1 MGRSTPKSNGS
12 NAYKHS
18 VNFDAKGDKHSHRD
32 MKAYI
37 KNREYAPH
45 LPKVYL
51 CALAGCILFVAVL
64 VASMKQMEKD
74 NAPVYLLLGSMAMST
89 TFGEQAYTN
98 HNIKLRNVLF
108 PPSAKHSSW
117 LVLCGEEGKPVP
129 PVFVQVA
136 KHLHDK
142 SLSNL
147 NGTSRLSLG
156 VANCNEHKYL
166 PNLFLPTKDQTPRL
180 SKIKKKE
187 LLSLEHGLRL
197 KKILA
202 TNTATKTKTR
212 SPTSP
217 TSPTSPP
224 PPMMFLTSYRRKM
237 YQLQEQ
243 DMTTMKT
250 MLKTMSQHNNF
261 NLKLTTLKDNK
272 SLYASCLEDSSK
284 RTERGGA
291 EACVLVL
298 RRGDLEDDVRQS
310 IKNTML
316 KHRHLN
322 FVQIDLDEYALQP
335 MPLHDKVRRQ
345 DSSSRKKRK
354 TKKKPKKYAHQWPR
368 IAIARSIRPVETKT
382 KKKKNKKGKKEKDK
396 DKDKK
401 GHTKKKKKKKKK
413 KAPPAVSIQKIKK
426 DTIVW
431 RWYPSSLMLV
441 DESALNDFIETAD
454 ASGWSLLDALPSQLS
469 KRLRIVR
476 AR

>member
-1 MGRSTPKSNGS
+1 MGRSTPKSNGA
-12 NAYKHS
+12 NAYRHS
-18 VNFDAKGDKHSHRD
+18 ASFDAKGDKHSRRD

-37 KNREYAPH
+37 RNREYAPH

-74 NAPVYLLLGSMAMST
+74 NAPVYMLLGSLAMST
-89 TFGEQAYTN
+89 TFGERAYTK

-136 KHLHDK
+136 KHLHDN

-147 NGTSRLSLG
+147 NGTSRLSFG

-187 LLSLEHGLRL
+187 LLSLEHGLHL
-197 KKILA
+197 KKISA
-202 TNTATKTKTR
+202 TNTDTKTKTEL
-212 SPTSP
+212 
-217 TSPTSPP
+217 
-224 PPMMFLTSYRRKM
+224 PMMFLTSYRRKI

-243 DMTTMKT
+243 DMATMKT
-250 MLKTMSQHNNF
+250 MLKTMSKHNNF
-261 NLKLTTLKDNK
+261 KLKLTTLKDNK

-284 RTERGGA
+284 RTESGGA

-310 IKNTML
+310 IKTTML

-335 MPLHDKVRRQ
+335 MPLHEKVRHQ
-345 DSSSRKKRK
+345 DSRKQK
-354 TKKKPKKYAHQWPR
+354 TKKKPKKYAHKWPR
-368 IAIARSIRPVETKT
+368 IAIARSIRPVETNTKKQ
-382 KKKKNKKGKKEKDK
+382 KKKKEDKEKKGN
-396 DKDKK
+396 
-401 GHTKKKKKKKKK
+401 TKKKKKKKKK
-413 KAPPAVSIQKIKK
+413 KPPLLYQFKK
-426 DTIVW
+426 
-431 RWYPSSLMLV
+431 
-441 DESALNDFIETAD
+441 
-454 ASGWSLLDALPSQLS
+454 
-469 KRLRIVR
+469 
-476 AR
+476 